1 MIYFNIAKILHNFR
15 WQLSGGRDYKLVIS
29 DTKKARLYSATI
41 TMAISGNDIS
51 TIPGNYQG
59 SAI

>member
-15 WQLSGGRDYKLVIS
+15 WQLSGGRDYKLVIY
-29 DTKKARLYSATI
+29 DTKKAWLYSATI